1 MHTILHI
8 FVGSVFVFFSHT
20 ALCQQE
26 TTLES
31 SPIASNILLPRLSYG
46 VDFPFSDFKTRFG
59 THFDLAF
66 DLGYLT
72 KNNLYFE
79 AGYGFLFGNGVKED
93 ILSNLRTIEGGIIG
107 RDMQFADVQL
117 RMRGAQFNFQAGY
130 LFAFGKNKNRTGIL
144 ATAGGGVLRHKV
156 RIQDENQVI
165 NQILDPYQKG
175 YDRLTEGFCL
185 HQSIGYFHLSADR
198 MLNFY
203 VGLDF
208 MQGFTSNVRGYNY
221 NQQRADTDQR
231 TDISMGG
238 KVGWIIPIYLSR
250 STRYY

>member
-1 MHTILHI
+1 MRVISHMLLAC
-8 FVGSVFVFFSHT
+8 VFVFFSHT

-26 TTLES
+26 ALDL
-31 SPIASNILLPRLSYG
+31 SPLTSDILLPRLSYG

-59 THFDLAF
+59 SHFDLAF

-72 KNNLYFE
+72 KNNLYFQ

-93 ILSNLRTIEGGIIG
+93 VLSNLRTIEGGIIG

-117 RMRGAQFNFQAGY
+117 RMRGSQFSLQAGY
-130 LFAFGKNKNRTGIL
+130 LFAFGKNQNRSGML
-144 ATAGGGVLRHKV
+144 ATAGGGILRHKV
-156 RIQDENQVI
+156 RILDENQVV

-175 YDRLTEGFCL
+175 YDRLTEGFSL

-203 VGLDF
+203 IGLDF
-208 MQGFTSNVRGYNY
+208 TQGFTSGVRGYNY

-231 TDISMGG
+231 TDISIGG